1 MRFGGGDF
9 KEKLLRSSMRDSNFK
24 TFSKCLCN
32 EEILMLN
39 LYSTEAV
46 NFCLKDDSDFS
57 QDLYIVL
64 DNSVILKSQSIL
76 SCLKMIWALLVLL
89 KREVGGGLYYPIFI
103 FLKIKHKRSHFWT
116 ALFSPMVR

>member
-24 TFSKCLCN
+24 TYSKCLCN

-103 FLKIKHKRSHFWT
+103 FLKIKHKRSHF
-116 ALFSPMVR
+116 

>member
-1 MRFGGGDF
+1 
-9 KEKLLRSSMRDSNFK
+9 
-24 TFSKCLCN
+24 
-32 EEILMLN
+32 MLN
-39 LYSTEAV
+39 LFSTEAV
-46 NFCLKDDSDFS
+46 NFCFKDDSDFS

-103 FLKIKHKRSHFWT
+103 FLKIKHKRSHF
-116 ALFSPMVR
+116 

>member
-9 KEKLLRSSMRDSNFK
+9 KEKLLRSSKRDSNFK
-24 TFSKCLCN
+24 TYSKCLCN

-57 QDLYIVL
+57 SDKAFVAEYDVDDI
-64 DNSVILKSQSIL
+64 S
-76 SCLKMIWALLVLL
+76 
-89 KREVGGGLYYPIFI
+89 
-103 FLKIKHKRSHFWT
+103 
-116 ALFSPMVR
+116 